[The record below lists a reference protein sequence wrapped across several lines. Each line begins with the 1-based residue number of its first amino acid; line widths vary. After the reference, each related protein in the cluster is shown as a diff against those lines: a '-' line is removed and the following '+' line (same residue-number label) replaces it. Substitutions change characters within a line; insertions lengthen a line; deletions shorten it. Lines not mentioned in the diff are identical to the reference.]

1 MKNSKKV
8 CLSCVLVLAAG
19 SVAAQVPVDYSKYPD
34 YTPPV
39 KPDARTSAMF
49 QPKAGAAQQRPDHVN
64 NAENIY
70 FPPVFNQD
78 GGSCG
83 SASRIAYM
91 FNYEINAYRG
101 LDGSLE
107 ENQYP
112 THFTWLLTNSNS
124 SKDGMARANGVPN
137 VPTYGGRTYSALFGN
152 QDTAAP
158 DFGWMQGYDKWYA
171 AMFNR
176 LEQNPNLPANVGTE
190 EGREMAKNWLW
201 NHNGDT
207 SFKAGGIWGFGVA
220 SGGTWVDIPS
230 TDTNDAIGVTGMKYV
245 KNWGAQ
251 VDHALTVVGYD
262 DRIEFDLDGNGVAG
276 EKDKDEVGAWIVVN
290 SWGDGWCNNGFIYCP
305 YKNAVTA
312 GNNNDYYTPEV
323 YMIRKDYRPY
333 RTFKITMDYSKRSEL
348 RLSGGISTDL
358 NASEPEKS
366 VYFEHFKFAGDG
378 DGDGVDAET
387 PMLGRWADGMHY
399 EPMEFGYDM
408 TDLSASFDTRRPL
421 KYFFIIET
429 KDGASGQGTVHGVSV
444 LDYEFDRAGI
454 EFPAEI
460 GAEGVQVANQGNRT
474 VISVVVPGESFN
486 APYNLTVADKTLHWN
501 APETGSYQLTG
512 YRIYRAGTL
521 LASTDAGKTSY
532 AVDDTATVY
541 EVSALYAY
549 QDSVVESSRS
559 AASVLPYRGVHPRT
573 NYVRMFNNS
582 GFEVA
587 NVFDKRYD
595 QATIEY
601 WIRPNSLVNWNQQIG
616 PSWGKFMIHTT
627 NAGELVA
634 GWDTGNRITTAAGS
648 LVRNTW
654 THVAVV
660 VDGSE
665 LTVYLNGEKAG
676 SLSSS
681 YSGIGGFGNLNVGLS
696 GGANGSVN
704 GAIDEFRIWSTA
716 RSQHEIQQYMYAEIS
731 EPSTMPGLLVDLPMS
746 EENSENLTDVAQGHE
761 ITYYGSQSRLSQNG
775 LLIDTRELTADFSLP
790 ADGFAAGVPA
800 TVTNASSPRTVRW
813 IWSATNSDVDS
824 LEVQNPVITFTQTGE
839 QTIKLKAYDGSGYS
853 AEVEKTVTVA
863 APKVPVAAF
872 KVYPDTVSAGER
884 VSFVNATVGATGC
897 TYRWDMPGAD
907 VESSTMGNAATSYSV
922 PGKYEVTLTVTGPQG
937 TSTAKDT
944 VVVTATAPESDFTLY
959 PTAVVKGQTVRFGDQ
974 SKYQPTSWRWLV
986 KNNADCVMSLEQNFE
1001 ATMDRVGTYDISL
1014 ETRNAQGV
1022 NRQVRNRV
1030 LAVCNAD
1037 GENGLNFYGNGES
1050 VEFANPIEAGT
1061 PEFTIDWWMYAK
1073 AYGDNVNQIGSDA
1086 DGLLIRTHA
1095 DGSMSLTLSGKTLS
1109 TPGHFVTLSEWH
1121 HYAVT
1126 FRFGTATFYKDG
1138 VEVTSGNMGR
1148 VRCPSLPDTW
1158 GIGGTEAP
1166 MNAVIDEFRVWNSQL
1181 TEEQI
1186 RQYCNQPIADV
1197 AAAESADDLA
1207 LYYQFNQ
1214 SSGDVSDATSNDRTG
1229 HRNGFGP
1236 EGDAWSSSLGI
1247 FALNFEGG
1255 EDVTARYLTNY
1266 SAPFDTGE
1274 SSVNSSNNSR
1284 FRSLLQNDPSSTWQL
1299 TNTVENGN
1307 VVTGFHVD
1315 VNKGSALTVT
1325 TQWDGFSSSLSDHA
1339 AFQAVTLPAGFYR
1352 LSVESYS
1359 DFSAGGSYLAAAE
1372 GEGLPLTANLEAD
1385 ALGYAPLADKE
1396 MTFVVDDEKEVSLG
1410 MLINMS
1416 GLSCL
1421 TIKEL
1426 RLEQLNYRQVDANGE
1441 ITAIGQLPV
1450 DETDGLRIDVQGGK
1464 AVLTVDSPRRVRV
1477 YTVAGQLAFDRE
1489 VTGSVTLNL
1498 PAGVYVADGRK
1509 FIIP

>member
-8 CLSCVLVLAAG
+8 CLSCVLALVAG
-19 SVAAQVPVDYSKYPD
+19 GVAAQVPVDYSKYPD

-39 KPDARTSAMF
+39 KPDARTSALL

-91 FNYEINAYRG
+91 FNYEMNAYRG

-124 SKDGMARANGVPN
+124 SKDGMAKANGVPN
-137 VPTYGGRTYSALFGN
+137 VPTYGGRTYSSLFGN

-158 DFGWMQGYDKWYA
+158 DFGWMQGYDKWYS

-230 TDTNDAIGVTGMKYV
+230 TDTNDAIGVTGKKYV

-276 EKDKDEVGAWIVVN
+276 EVDKDEVGAWIVVN

-358 NASEPEKS
+358 TASEPDQS

-429 KDGASGQGTVHGVSV
+429 KDGATGEGTVHDFSV

-454 EFPAEI
+454 EFPAEV
-460 GAEGVQVANQGNRT
+460 GSQGVKIANQGNRT
-474 VISVVVPGESFN
+474 VISVVVPGEAFN
-486 APYNLTVADKTLHWN
+486 APRNLTRSGNALQWT
-501 APETGSYQLTG
+501 APEASSYELTG
-512 YRIYRAGTL
+512 YRVYCADTL
-521 LASTDAGKTSY
+521 LASTAADRLSLEVA
-532 AVDDTATVY
+532 DTVTTY
-541 EVSALYAY
+541 QVSALYAY
-549 QDSVVESSRS
+549 ADSTVESARS
-559 AASVLPYRGVHPRT
+559 TATVLPFCGQYPEE

-587 NVFDKRYD
+587 DVFDTRYD

-601 WIRPNSLVNWNQQIG
+601 WIRPTTLVNWNQQIG
-616 PSWGKFMIHTT
+616 PAWGQFMIHTT

-634 GWDTGNRITTAAGS
+634 GWDTSNRITTAAGA
-648 LVRNTW
+648 LVKNKW

-660 VDGSE
+660 VDGSY
-665 LTVYLNGEKAG
+665 LTVYINGEKAG

-704 GAIDEFRIWSTA
+704 AAIDEFRIWSTA
-716 RSQHEIQQYMYAEIS
+716 RSQRDIQQYMYAEIAD
-731 EPSTMPGLLVDLPMS
+731 PATMPGLLVDLPMS
-746 EENSENLTDVAQGHE
+746 EESSANLVDVAQGHT
-761 ITYYGSQSRLSQNG
+761 ITYYGSQLRLTQSS
-775 LLIDTRELTADFSLP
+775 LLVDNRELAADFEVP
-790 ADGFAAGVPA
+790 AAGFTAGEPA
-800 TVTNASSPRTVRW
+800 EVTNASSGKSVRW
-813 IWSATNSDVDS
+813 LWSATNSDVDN
-824 LEVQNPVITFTQTGE
+824 LAVENPTITFSQAGTQTI
-839 QTIKLKAYDGSGYS
+839 TLVAYD
-853 AEVEKTVTVA
+853 AEGNDVSVQKQVEVA
-863 APKVPVAAF
+863 AAKAPVASF
-872 KVYPDTVSAGER
+872 KVYPDTVPAGER
-884 VSFVNATVGATGC
+884 VSFVNTTQNTSGC
-897 TYRWDMPGAD
+897 TYAWSMPGAD
-907 VESSTMGNAATSYSV
+907 VESSRMANAATSYSV
-922 PGKYEVTLTVTGPQG
+922 PGTYKVTLTVTGPQG

-944 VVVTATAPESDFTLY
+944 VVVTATAPEAAFTLY
-959 PTAVVKGQTVRFGDQ
+959 PTAVVKGQKVSFTDQ
-974 SKYQPTSWRWLV
+974 SKFQPTSWRWTV
-986 KNNADCVMSLEQNFE
+986 KNAADCVMSLERNFE
-1001 ATMDRVGTYDISL
+1001 VTMDRAGAYDVSL
-1014 ETRNAQGV
+1014 EVRNAQGV
-1022 NRQVRNRV
+1022 SRLVRNQA

-1050 VEFANPIEAGT
+1050 VTFSNPITNGT
-1061 PEFTIDWWMYAK
+1061 TYFTIDWWMYAK

-1095 DGSMSLTLSGKTLS
+1095 DGSMSLTLGGKTLT

-1126 FRFGTATFYKDG
+1126 FRFGTVTFFKDG
-1138 VEVTSGNMGR
+1138 VEVMSDNIGR
-1148 VRCPSLPDTW
+1148 TRCPSLPDTW

-1166 MNAVIDEFRVWNSQL
+1166 MNAVIDEFRVWNKSL
-1181 TEEQI
+1181 SEAQI
-1186 RQYCNQPIADV
+1186 REFCNQPLEDV
-1197 AAAESADDLA
+1197 AGAEDTYGLS
-1207 LYYQFNQ
+1207 LYYRFNQ
-1214 SSGDVSDATSNDRTG
+1214 SSGDVADATSYERTG
-1229 HRNGFGP
+1229 QRNGFGP

-1255 EDVTARYLTNY
+1255 VDVTAEYLTNY
-1266 SAPFDTGE
+1266 SAPFDTDQ
-1274 SSVNSSNNSR
+1274 STVNPTNASR
-1284 FRSLLQNDPSSTWQL
+1284 FLTLLQNVPSSTWQL
-1299 TNTVENGN
+1299 TNTVEEGN
-1307 VVTGFHVD
+1307 IVTGFHVD
-1315 VNKGSALTVT
+1315 VNKNSALTVT
-1325 TQWDGFSSSLSDHA
+1325 TQWDNFSSSLSDHA
-1339 AFQAVTLPAGFYR
+1339 AFQTLTLPAGFYR
-1352 LSVESYS
+1352 LSVEEEAE
-1359 DFSAGGSYLAAAE
+1359 FSAGGSYLVAAE
-1372 GEGLPLTANLEAD
+1372 GEGLPATADLDEA
-1385 ALGYAPLADKE
+1385 AIGYAPLADKE
-1396 MTFVVDDEKEVSLG
+1396 VTFVVDDEKEVSVG

-1416 GLSCL
+1416 GQSCL
-1421 TIKEL
+1421 TIKNL
-1426 RLEQLNYRQVDANGE
+1426 RLEQLNYRQVDAAGQP
-1441 ITAIGQLPV
+1441 TAIGQAPTTG
-1450 DETDGLRIDVQGGK
+1450 DEGLRIDVAGGK
-1464 AVLTVDSPRRVRV
+1464 AVLTTDAPRRVRL
-1477 YTVAGQLAFDRE
+1477 YSVAGQLVFDRE
-1489 VTGSVTLNL
+1489 VTGSVTLSL
-1498 PAGVYVADGRK
+1498 PSGVYVTDGRK
-1509 FIIP
+1509 FIVP